1 MSLFLI
7 IEKVNN
13 SIGQILA
20 YLFGLLL
27 AGRASL
33 GVQLLGPVSDG
44 SNELCSGDSARRIN
58 QSVPLR

>member
-1 MSLFLI
+1 MSSFLI

-20 YLFGLLL
+20 YLFEQLL

-33 GVQLLGPVSDG
+33 GVQLLGLVSDG
-44 SNELCSGDSARRIN
+44 SNEICSGDSDR
-58 QSVPLR
+58 